1 MPKGI
6 QVKGTKTIL
15 PCLGGLLAIVGSALA
30 NPGHELLRGQSQA
43 ERATTLAGILH
54 ASGKACAEVSRSF
67 YQGEDE
73 HRAAYWNAACSGGEA
88 YVIQIPPDSQTRVI
102 ECQIVEL
109 IGVACFTRFG
119 E

>member
-1 MPKGI
+1 M
-6 QVKGTKTIL
+6 KGTKTGL
-15 PCLGGLLAIVGSALA
+15 LYLGGLLAVAATAFA
-30 NPGHELLRGQSQA
+30 NPGHELLLGQSPV
-43 ERATTLAGILH
+43 ERATTLAGILD

-73 HRAAYWNAACSGGEA
+73 DRAAYWNAACSGGEA